1 MAAFN
6 WIILFLLSS
15 YSSAQSF
22 QSSTCATRI
31 ISPLVLL
38 VFALALA
45 LAFYKNIFSL
55 NYALFIAAAFCFAYA
70 LYKLGAWAGGDA
82 KFFTALL
89 AYLPLLTPKYGFEH
103 ILYAFLASALLLIPV
118 TLLVFSREVLALRN
132 QVIKNADLNWSK
144 LFSSALTSAA
154 LVYAYSLYS
163 NYLLLLLAAIAL
175 ALYQIPLLSQPPFC
189 ASRLLKPATRP
200 SSRASLVFSKR
211 FLAFSYPHSV

>member
-15 YSSAQSF
+15 YFSAQSF

-31 ISPLVLL
+31 ISPLVNYSF
-38 VFALALA
+38 FALALA

-163 NYLLLLLAAIAL
+163 NYLL
-175 ALYQIPLLSQPPFC
+175 
-189 ASRLLKPATRP
+189 
-200 SSRASLVFSKR
+200 
-211 FLAFSYPHSV
+211 SYWRQSH